1 MQNFSTYELSILR
14 KGLDA
19 YARDARL
26 RYEEEMREV
35 GMLTEKLDRAAALEF
50 ERRAAEFT
58 EREDPW

>member
-1 MQNFSTYELSILR
+1 MEIFSTYELSILR

-26 RYEEEMREV
+26 RYEDEMCEV

-50 ERRAAEFT
+50 ERRTAEFA
-58 EREDPW
+58 ERETP